1 MPEGAFVTSPANA
14 AAPQGGLP
22 QNMAAT
28 LSRHL
33 LWKTVAITFVTLTVA
48 DLAVSSLHLEMFLLD
63 PILTAL
69 VSIALALPLLFIEV
83 VLPAARIIGSEAN
96 ADAQRRLEAI
106 LESVSDGLI
115 LSTLEGKILFANR
128 AMHRLLGRAPGAL
141 KGQSALKISPKSY
154 AELRASDIAAFLAG
168 ERGTLLNQGPREG
181 TALRAS
187 GEEFPVEITWNS
199 LPAGNAAEK
208 PQFVAI
214 LREITAR
221 KRKEAALRESEA
233 MFRTLADMAPA
244 YIWMADAAGFLNY
257 LNKGWLDF
265 RGRTLEQELNFGW
278 AEGLH
283 PEDYQRCLNT
293 FDQTVKTCTPYEMEY
308 RMRRHDGEYRWLL
321 DRGVPL
327 WDGERKLA
335 GFIGLCVDVTVRKQA
350 EDALRASERH
360 FRELLEGLPVAVR
373 IVQDDAIVFANLA
386 DANLHGYSRP
396 EQEFGLDPAEQV
408 VPEEVSRL
416 ADLHRR
422 RMAGESVPRRTEV
435 RRRRRDGSVVLTEIE
450 ADRTLFDG
458 RPASLI
464 VIRDLT
470 DRKRVEVYEK
480 LLPVCCVCGKIRN
493 DDGGMQGMGIWQ
505 RLDQYLS
512 RHSDAEFS
520 HTFCPECFL
529 EYKQKNLPGR

>member
-1 MPEGAFVTSPANA
+1 VTSPANPVG
-14 AAPQGGLP
+14 PQGGLP
-22 QNMAAT
+22 HNMAAT
-28 LSRHL
+28 LSHHL
-33 LWKTVAITFVTLTVA
+33 LWKTLAIMFVTLTVA
-48 DLAVSSLHLEMFLLD
+48 DLAVSYLHLEFPLLH

-69 VSIALALPLLFIEV
+69 VSIVLALPLLFIEV
-83 VLPAARIIGSEAN
+83 VLPAVRIIASESNVA
-96 ADAQRRLEAI
+96 AQRRTEAI
-106 LESVSDGLI
+106 LESVSDGVI
-115 LSTLEGKILFANR
+115 LSTFEGRILFANR
-128 AMHRLLGRAPGAL
+128 AIHQLLGRAPGTI
-141 KGQSALKISPKSY
+141 KGRKTLEISPNSY
-154 AELRASDIAAFLAG
+154 AELRASDVAAFLAG
-168 ERGTLLNQGPREG
+168 EPCRLLNRGPREG
-181 TALRAS
+181 FSLRAS

-199 LPAGNAAEK
+199 LPPASPSEK

-244 YIWMADAAGFLNY
+244 YIWMADAAGNLNY

-265 RGRTLEQELNFGW
+265 RGRALEQELNFGW

-283 PEDYQRCLNT
+283 PEDYQRCLDT
-293 FDQTVKTCTPYEMEY
+293 FDQTVKTSTPYEMEY

-327 WDGERKLA
+327 WDAERKLT
-335 GFIGLCVDVTVRKQA
+335 GFVGLCVDVTVRKQA

-373 IVQDDAIVFANLA
+373 IVQDDEIVFANLA
-386 DANLHGYSRP
+386 DANLNGYSRP
-396 EQEFGLDPAEQV
+396 EQELGLNPAEQV
-408 VPEEVSRL
+408 VPEEASRL
-416 ADLHRR
+416 VDLHQRR
-422 RMAGESVPRRTEV
+422 IAGEPVPRRMEV
-435 RRRRRDGSVVLTEIE
+435 RRRRRDGSVVLTEIDAE
-450 ADRTLFDG
+450 RTFFDG
-458 RPASLI
+458 RPASLV

-493 DDGGMQGMGIWQ
+493 DDGGVQGAGAWQ

-520 HTFCPECFL
+520 HTFCPDCFL
-529 EYKQKNLPGR
+529 DYKQKNLPGR